1 MTTAAAALAACSG
14 GSSDGGG
21 GGGNAPA
28 ADFEERGPI
37 TLAKG
42 KDTTGK
48 LTEFLETWNS
58 EHPDEEVT
66 LIELPESS
74 DEQRRQMINNA
85 QAKSDAYTVLG
96 LDVIWT
102 AEFAAN
108 EWCRPAAAGQ
118 VPAR

>member
-1 MTTAAAALAACSG
+1 MVNSTSRPLASRRTVLAAGGVTTAAAALAACSG

-21 GGGNAPA
+21 GGDAPA
-28 ADFEERGPI
+28 AALEERGPI

-48 LTEFLETWNS
+48 LAEFLETWNS

-85 QAKSDAYTVLG
+85 QAKS
-96 LDVIWT
+96 
-102 AEFAAN
+102 
-108 EWCRPAAAGQ
+108 
-118 VPAR
+118 